1 MICVFNPVKSLKI
14 FKSSP
19 RFTMLTIRSFSARL
33 AFQGLIF
40 LESFEGVA
48 SITRGPVEVQYLL
61 NAGGELQ

>member
-1 MICVFNPVKSLKI
+1 
-14 FKSSP
+14 
-19 RFTMLTIRSFSARL
+19 MLTIRSFSARL